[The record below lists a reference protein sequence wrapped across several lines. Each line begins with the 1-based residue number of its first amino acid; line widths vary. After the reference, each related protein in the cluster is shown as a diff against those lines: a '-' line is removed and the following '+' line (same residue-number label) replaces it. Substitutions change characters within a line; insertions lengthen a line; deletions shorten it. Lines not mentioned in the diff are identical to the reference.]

1 MNREEALELLSQVR
15 PLDQWRRHDAHSTYD
30 PTNQATTAPAYPR
43 FNHVAQQMSFPPV
56 KIIID
61 FVLNKLFFNFF
72 YLYITYMCIYNI
84 ICKIIYLFYL
94 CSNYGIFEFLQLL
107 YYILDT

>member
-56 KIIID
+56 RAC
-61 FVLNKLFFNFF
+61 N
-72 YLYITYMCIYNI
+72 
-84 ICKIIYLFYL
+84 IYLAAIVSR
-94 CSNYGIFEFLQLL
+94 SNGERCFVGLPEVLKSYSIARINVNTNYFIPNILQLL
-107 YYILDT
+107 FVLR